1 MQSKMLVPEM
11 EKRGYSRAFS
21 AAITASSSAISPV
34 IPPGIDLI
42 IYALIANVSVAKMFA
57 AGYMPGLI
65 MCSCLM
71 ITVGIISKK
80 RKYLPTRDKRATLIE
95 VLKQLKESIWSLLL
109 PFGVILGLRF
119 GMFTPTEAGAIAVLI
134 TVLIGFFVYKE
145 LKISHFKAI
154 IKDTIYGSGTV
165 VLIIV
170 SASVFGYYMSWERIP
185 QAISNGLMG
194 LTTDK
199 WVMLLIINLLLLVMG
214 MFLEGGAALII
225 IAPLVVPV
233 IVGLGVDPIHFG
245 AIAIVNI
252 MIGGVTPPFGSMMFT
267 TCSITKTPVNEF
279 VKESLPLIGALI
291 VALII
296 VTFFPALILFLPNLM

>member
-1 MQSKMLVPEM
+1 
-11 EKRGYSRAFS
+11 
-21 AAITASSSAISPV
+21 
-34 IPPGIDLI
+34 
-42 IYALIANVSVAKMFA
+42 
-57 AGYMPGLI
+57 
-65 MCSCLM
+65 M